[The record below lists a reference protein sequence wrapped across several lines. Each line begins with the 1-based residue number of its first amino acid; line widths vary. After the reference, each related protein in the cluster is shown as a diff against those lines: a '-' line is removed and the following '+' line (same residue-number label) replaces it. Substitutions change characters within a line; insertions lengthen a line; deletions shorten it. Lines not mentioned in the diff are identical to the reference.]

1 MRRTPRGD
9 SLHRILISFVYYE
22 SMKRHLKTRSIY
34 ECQCDER
41 LKTKVEGYTRLTYTG
56 LCGGL
61 EHLKIERD
69 EVNRGGV
76 CECGG

>member
-1 MRRTPRGD
+1 VRRTPRGD

-41 LKTKVEGYTRLTYTG
+41 LKTEDEESTRLAYTWLLG
-56 LCGGL
+56 EL
-61 EHLKIERD
+61 ERLKIETRLFII
-69 EVNRGGV
+69 NR
-76 CECGG
+76 